1 VKKLFSALVFATLF
15 LCGAAQAATQWTYQ
29 YSGLSYWGGNTVN
42 ATATVS
48 FNDAVGATLSSTG
61 APQIGTMATWPGAV
75 TQFDIVLTNPEEGD
89 HRGTVTSR
97 NGEIQAYSVV
107 TALPGAGVGQ
117 GYSSIVYGIVAEAVD
132 QNGHDTI
139 IDPVLGRLNNV
150 YLSYLPRP
158 VLSPN
163 LGVMPDLRNWNQ
175 VVLGF
180 NWDGGSQANFV
191 GMVGTPVITDLTV
204 PTSPVDEPHP
214 GMLLA
219 GGLAALGF
227 LGRRRQAARSV

>member
-1 VKKLFSALVFATLF
+1 MKKLFTSLIFAALSF
-15 LCGAAQAATQWTYQ
+15 CGVAQAATSWTYQ

-42 ATATVS
+42 ALATVS
-48 FNDAVGATLSSTG
+48 FTDALGATINSTG
-61 APQIGTMATWPGAV
+61 APQVGTMATWPGAV
-75 TQFDIVLTNPEEGD
+75 TRFDIVLTNPEEGD
-89 HRGTVTSR
+89 HRGTITSVS
-97 NGEIQAYSVV
+97 GEVQAYSVV

-150 YLSYLPRP
+150 YLSFLPRP
-158 VLSPN
+158 VLNPN
-163 LGVMPDLRNWNQ
+163 LAVMPDLASWNQ

-180 NWDGGSQANFV
+180 NWEGGSQANFV
-191 GMVGTPVITDLTV
+191 GMVGSPVITDLTI

-214 GMLLA
+214 GVLLA
-219 GGLAALGF
+219 GGIAMLGF
-227 LGRRRQAARSV
+227 MSRRRQAVHAA